1 MKSLGVRLA
10 FVISTVL
17 FGMMVM
23 VGLWIDKQLTQAIH
37 DEEIRQ
43 AQAHA
48 GSLLASLQTLM
59 LNGQGTLAREWLD
72 RMQGQEG
79 IVDIQVLR
87 RDGQEAFTDLNTVN
101 AVNLF
106 LKEERFRRKPTPP
119 RQATLPPPPNLFEQ
133 ALQGETI
140 FDQHIPGQL
149 ALYMPIDADT
159 ECLACHGYDQS
170 PRRGILKLSLSTA
183 ASTQRID
190 TMRSALWG
198 ILVSVVGILAIAL
211 WTVLRFSV
219 LKPIAQLRDAIARV
233 GKGDRAAKLP
243 VLHHDELGLVSAV
256 FNRMQDQLL
265 ATETRIRAVTDSVA
279 DTIITIDERGV
290 IETINPAAEKLF
302 GYSVQE
308 LLGKNINM
316 LMPEPER
323 TQHNEYIAG
332 YLQTGN
338 ANILGMTRELAGQRK
353 DGSVFPME
361 VAISEMVMGDSRYF
375 IGILRDITERKE
387 HMAQLEYQALHDAL
401 TGLPNRT
408 LLADRLE
415 QAIRTAKRE
424 RKQLALVIMDL
435 DHFKEINDTLGHENG
450 DRVLKDVAHRMKKV
464 LRSSDTVARLGGDEF
479 AVLLPSA
486 DLAHASQLSAKLL
499 YVLEQPF
506 ELEGH
511 TFLMGASI
519 GISLFPE
526 HGSDVGTLMR
536 RADVAMYVAKRTRRG
551 YVVYESK
558 QDQHSLHSLSL
569 MSDLRNAIE
578 GDQLVLCY
586 QPVINLQT
594 HRVNG
599 VEALA
604 RWHHPKHGLL
614 YPDEFIPLAEQT
626 GLIRTLTL
634 WVLKRATEQS
644 REWSKTGIELRV
656 AVNLSVRNLHDA
668 HFPEQ
673 VANIIATGGVQLSR
687 LRLEITETAIMSDPA
702 RALEIL
708 NHMGAMGVKIS
719 IDDFGTGYS
728 SLSYL
733 KQLPVDELKI
743 DKSFVMGITEDDNDA
758 VIVRSTIDLA
768 HNIGLK
774 VVAEGVENQT
784 VYNLL
789 SGLHCD
795 AAQGFY
801 MSEALTADE
810 LVKWLQESP
819 FGLKKDR
826 QRKQLS

>member
-1 MKSLGVRLA
+1 MKSLGIRLA
-10 FVISTVL
+10 FVISIVL
-17 FGMMVM
+17 FGLMVM
-23 VGLWIDKQLTQAIH
+23 VGLWIDKQLTRTIQ

-43 AQAHA
+43 AQTHA
-48 GSLLASLQTLM
+48 GSILASLQTVM

-79 IVDIQVLR
+79 IIDIQVLR
-87 RDGQEAFTDLNTVN
+87 RDGNEAFTDTNIVN
-101 AVNLF
+101 AVNRF
-106 LKEERFRRKPTPP
+106 LKEERFHREPVPP
-119 RQATLPPPPNLFEQ
+119 RTTSPHPANIFEQ
-133 ALQGETI
+133 ALQGKTI
-140 FDQHIPGQL
+140 FDRHIPGQL
-149 ALYMPIDADT
+149 AVYMPIEADT
-159 ECLACHGYDQS
+159 ECLVCHGYDQS
-170 PRRGILKLSLSTA
+170 HLSGILKLSLSTEA
-183 ASTQRID
+183 TTQHINTIR
-190 TMRSALWG
+190 RALWG
-198 ILVSVVGILAIAL
+198 IAVSIVGILAIAL

-219 LKPIAQLRDAIARV
+219 LKPIAQLRDAIVRV
-233 GKGDRAAKLP
+233 GRGDRSAKLP
-243 VLHHDELGLVSAV
+243 VLHHDELGMVSAV

-279 DTIITIDERGV
+279 DAIITTDEHGV
-290 IETINPAAEKLF
+290 IESINPATEKLF
-302 GYSVQE
+302 GYDTRE
-308 LLGKNINM
+308 LLGKNIGI

-323 TQHNEYIAG
+323 TLHNEYVAR
-332 YLQTGN
+332 YLQTGDPR
-338 ANILGMTRELAGQRK
+338 ILGATRELTGQHK

-361 VAISEMVMGDSRYF
+361 VAISEMVVGESRYF
-375 IGILRDITERKE
+375 IGIMRDITERKY
-387 HMAQLEYQALHDAL
+387 HIAQLEYQALHDFL

-415 QAIRTAKRE
+415 QAIRSAGRE
-424 RKQLALVIMDL
+424 RRQLALMIMDL

-450 DRVLKDVAHRMKKV
+450 DRILNDVAQRVKKV

-486 DLAHASQLSAKLL
+486 DLADASSLATKVL
-499 YVLEQPF
+499 YVMEQPF
-506 ELEGH
+506 EIVGH

-519 GISLFPE
+519 GISLFPD
-526 HGSDVGTLMR
+526 HGDDVGTLMR
-536 RADVAMYVAKRTRRG
+536 RADVAMYVAKRSRRG
-551 YVVYESK
+551 FAVYETK
-558 QDQHSLHSLSL
+558 QDQHKLHSLSL
-569 MSDLRNAIE
+569 MSELRTAIE
-578 GDQLVLCY
+578 SDQLILCY

-594 HRVNG
+594 HKVSG

-644 REWSKTGIELRV
+644 REWSRTGIELRV

-668 HFPEQ
+668 YFPEQ
-673 VANIIATGGVQLSR
+673 VASIIASGGVQLSR

-789 SGLHCD
+789 AGLHCD
-795 AAQGFY
+795 AAQGYY
-801 MSEALTADE
+801 MSEALAADE
-810 LVKWLQESP
+810 LVKWLHESP
-819 FGLKKDR
+819 YCLKKDR
-826 QRKQLS
+826 QRKKLS

>member
-1 MKSLGVRLA
+1 
-10 FVISTVL
+10 
-17 FGMMVM
+17 MVM
-23 VGLWIDKQLTQAIH
+23 VGLWIDKQLTQAIQ

-43 AQAHA
+43 AQIHA
-48 GSLLASLQTLM
+48 RSLLASLQTLM
-59 LNGQGTLAREWLD
+59 LNGQGTLARTWLD

-79 IVDIQVLR
+79 IVDIKVLR
-87 RDGQEAFTDLNTVN
+87 RDGDEAFTDIDTVK

-106 LKEERFRRKPTPP
+106 LNEDRFHREPTPARP
-119 RQATLPPPPNLFEQ
+119 VKPPPANIFEQ
-133 ALQGETI
+133 ALQGKTT
-140 FDQHIPGQL
+140 FDQHVPGQL
-149 ALYMPIDADT
+149 AVYMPIEAKA

-170 PRRGILKLSLSTA
+170 PLRGVLKLSLSTA
-183 ASTQRID
+183 ASAQHVTS
-190 TMRSALWG
+190 MRRALWG
-198 ILVSVVGILAIAL
+198 IAASIVGILAIAL

-219 LKPIAQLRDAIARV
+219 LKPIAQLRNAITRV
-233 GKGDRAAKLP
+233 GRGDRSAKLP

-256 FNRMQDQLL
+256 FNRMQDQLQ

-279 DTIITIDERGV
+279 DAIITINEHGIIDTV
-290 IETINPAAEKLF
+290 NPAAEQLF
-302 GYSVQE
+302 GYSARE
-308 LLGKNINM
+308 LIGNNINM
-316 LMPEPER
+316 LMPESER
-323 TQHNEYIAG
+323 IQHDEYIAR
-332 YLQTGN
+332 YLDTGDT
-338 ANILGMTRELAGQRK
+338 NILGMTRELVGRRK
-353 DGSVFPME
+353 NGSVFPMD
-361 VAISEMVMGDSRYF
+361 VAISEMVMGESRYF
-375 IGILRDITERKE
+375 IGIMRDITERKE
-387 HMAQLEYQALHDAL
+387 HMAQLEYQALHDSL
-401 TGLPNRT
+401 TGLPNRV

-415 QAIRTAKRE
+415 QAIRTANRE

-450 DRVLKDVAHRMKKV
+450 DRVLQDVAQRMKKV

-486 DLAHASQLSAKLL
+486 DVDHASQLSTKLL

-506 ELEGH
+506 ELSGH

-519 GISLFPE
+519 GISLFPD
-526 HGSDVGTLMR
+526 HGDDVGTLMR
-536 RADVAMYVAKRTRRG
+536 RADVAMYVAKRSRRG
-551 YVVYESK
+551 YAVYESK

-569 MSDLRNAIE
+569 MSDLRAAIE
-578 GDQLVLCY
+578 SDQLVLCY

-594 HRVNG
+594 HRVSG

-634 WVLKRATEQS
+634 WVLTRATEQS
-644 REWSKTGIELRV
+644 REWSRTGIELRV
-656 AVNLSVRNLHDA
+656 AVNLSVRNLHDT

-673 VANIIATGGVQLSR
+673 VANIIASGGVQLSR

-795 AAQGFY
+795 AAQGYY
-801 MSEALTADE
+801 MSEALSADE
-810 LVKWLQESP
+810 LVEWLQKSP
-819 FGLKKDR
+819 YGLKKDR
-826 QRKQLS
+826 KRPQFS

>member
-1 MKSLGVRLA
+1 
-10 FVISTVL
+10 
-17 FGMMVM
+17 
-23 VGLWIDKQLTQAIH
+23 
-37 DEEIRQ
+37 
-43 AQAHA
+43 
-48 GSLLASLQTLM
+48 
-59 LNGQGTLAREWLD
+59 
-72 RMQGQEG
+72 
-79 IVDIQVLR
+79 
-87 RDGQEAFTDLNTVN
+87 
-101 AVNLF
+101 
-106 LKEERFRRKPTPP
+106 
-119 RQATLPPPPNLFEQ
+119 
-133 ALQGETI
+133 
-140 FDQHIPGQL
+140 
-149 ALYMPIDADT
+149 
-159 ECLACHGYDQS
+159 
-170 PRRGILKLSLSTA
+170 
-183 ASTQRID
+183 
-190 TMRSALWG
+190 MRSALWG

>member
-1 MKSLGVRLA
+1 MKSLGIRLA
-10 FVISTVL
+10 FVISIVL
-17 FGMMVM
+17 FGLMAV
-23 VGLWIDKQLTQAIH
+23 VGLGIDKQLTQAIQ
-37 DEEIRQ
+37 DEEVRQ
-43 AQAHA
+43 AKSHA

-72 RMQGQEG
+72 RMKGQLG

-87 RDGQEAFTDLNTVN
+87 RNGEEAFTDTNTVN

-106 LKEERFRRKPTPP
+106 LDEERFHRKPTSPKSTTP
-119 RQATLPPPPNLFEQ
+119 TNQDMFQQ
-133 ALQGETI
+133 ALQGQTTP
-140 FDQHIPGQL
+140 DQHIPGQL
-149 ALYMPIDADT
+149 TVYMPIRADA
-159 ECLACHGYDQS
+159 ECLACHGYDTS
-170 PRRGILKLSLSTA
+170 PLRGVLKLSLSTA
-183 ASTQRID
+183 ASAQRID
-190 TMRSALWG
+190 AMRNALWG
-198 ILVSVVGILAIAL
+198 SAAAVVGILALLL

-219 LKPIAQLRDAIARV
+219 LKPIAQLRDAIMRV
-233 GKGDRAAKLP
+233 GQGDRSSRLQ
-243 VLHHDELGLVSAV
+243 VVHHDELGMVSAV
-256 FNRMQDQLL
+256 FNRMQTQLQ
-265 ATETRIRAVTDSVA
+265 ATETRIRAVTNSVA
-279 DTIITIDERGV
+279 DAIITIDKRGIIDTV
-290 IETINPAAEKLF
+290 NPAGEQLF
-302 GYSVQE
+302 GYTAKE
-308 LLGKNINM
+308 MLGHNISM
-316 LMPEPER
+316 LMPEPQR
-323 TQHNEYIAG
+323 NQHNEYIAR
-332 YLQTGN
+332 YLDTGDS
-338 ANILGMTRELAGQRK
+338 NILGETRELAGQRK
-353 DGSVFPME
+353 DGSIFPME
-361 VAISEMVMGDSRYF
+361 VAISEMVMEDGRYF

-387 HMAQLEYQALHDAL
+387 HIAQLEYQALHDAL

-415 QAIRTAKRE
+415 QAIRTANRE

-450 DRVLKDVAHRMKKV
+450 DRVLQDVARRMKKV

-486 DLAHASQLSAKLL
+486 DIEHASQLSTKLL

-506 ELEGH
+506 ELNGH

-526 HGSDVGTLMR
+526 HGDDVGTLMR
-536 RADVAMYVAKRTRRG
+536 RADVAMYVAKRSRRG
-551 YVVYESK
+551 FAVYESK

-569 MSDLRNAIE
+569 MSDLRTAIE
-578 GDQLVLCY
+578 NDQLVLCY

-594 HRVNG
+594 HRVSG

-634 WVLKRATEQS
+634 WVLKHATEQS
-644 REWSKTGIELRV
+644 QEWSKTGIELRV
-656 AVNLSVRNLHDA
+656 AVNLSVRNLHDP

-673 VANIIATGGVQLSR
+673 VANIIARGGVQLSR

-743 DKSFVMGITEDDNDA
+743 DKSFVMGIIEDDNDA

-774 VVAEGVENQT
+774 VVAEGVENQM

-795 AAQGFY
+795 SAQGYY
-801 MSEALTADE
+801 MSVPLSADE
-810 LVKWLQESP
+810 LVKWLHESP
-819 FGLKKDR
+819 YGLKKNR
-826 QRKQLS
+826 QRPQFS